1 MFDVGYRYYM
11 QNSAEFY
18 SDLFPYAQ
26 SQNFLARDKE
36 LSTFNSHTMRFGMS
50 YDLVQDGWRML
61 DRASVSFYYDHVLY
75 DYEDF
80 SDLRH
85 VDSNGAPL
93 YPPGQEP
100 AFNYSADV
108 VQLFFSI
115 WF

>member
-1 MFDVGYRYYM
+1 
-11 QNSAEFY
+11 
-18 SDLFPYAQ
+18 
-26 SQNFLARDKE
+26 
-36 LSTFNSHTMRFGMS
+36 
-50 YDLVQDGWRML
+50 L

-100 AFNYSADV
+100 AFNFSADV